1 MDEQYVKGRRAT
13 MVKVGFIVEGTSDFI
28 FIKSDKFLKF
38 LFHKL
43 SLDSDE
49 EKILIS
55 CNKSNLKTNLK
66 SYLSKLGKTVEYVFI
81 MVDQDNKEALKK
93 NRKYSP
99 PDCPMVVVKEIVGY
113 RDNSRYVKENHIFI
127 VMTREFE
134 AWLLA
139 DESLGYHFEGP
150 PEEIMNPSEII
161 EKQEKTSNHVIIAK
175 RNADKFSLV
184 RAAKNAPSAKRFLN
198 KLETI
203 SSQ

>member
-1 MDEQYVKGRRAT
+1 

-43 SLDSDE
+43 SLESDE

-55 CNKSNLKTNLK
+55 SNKSNLKTNLK
-66 SYLSKLGKTVEYVFI
+66 SYLSKLDKTVQYVFI
-81 MVDQDNKEALKK
+81 MVDQDDKEAQKK

-99 PDCPMVVVKEIVGY
+99 PDCPIEVVREIVGF
-113 RDNSRYVKENHIFI
+113 RDNSPYVKENHIFI

-139 DESLGYHFEGP
+139 DESLGYQFEGM

-161 EKQEKTSNHVIIAK
+161 EKHEKTSNHVIIAK
-175 RNADKFSLV
+175 RNVDKFSLV
-184 RAAKNAPSAKRFLN
+184 RAAENAPSAKRFLN
-198 KLETI
+198 KLESI
-203 SSQ
+203 SQL